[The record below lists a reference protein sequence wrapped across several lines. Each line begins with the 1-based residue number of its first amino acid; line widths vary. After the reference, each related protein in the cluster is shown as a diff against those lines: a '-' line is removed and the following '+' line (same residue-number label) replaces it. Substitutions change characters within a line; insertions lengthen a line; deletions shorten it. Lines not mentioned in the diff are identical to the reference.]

1 MWKLLAVF
9 FLPVAA
15 ALAVAPAALAA
26 GSQYVFEGGTAAER
40 SRASRR

>member
-15 ALAVAPAALAA
+15 ALAVAPAARAA
-26 GSQYVFEGGTAAER
+26 GGQYVFEGGTAAER
-40 SRASRR
+40 ATPSKR